1 MRNKKDNKI
10 ISYLL
15 LFILIISFIS
25 TSMIQNVFADSNSG
39 GGSGN
44 KGTPGTGAGVWWHVD
59 GERGTR
65 EAWDKFMTLND
76 YDNEASMTKKLNN
89 LPNAQGFGEG
99 DDLAAACKKSE
110 FIWWY
115 GSENSWKS
123 KTGKS
128 YKPGYLYTQAGYTHE
143 LPMAKHKNNTP
154 ETDAAKNSFNKYL
167 ESDHGRKCWG
177 KTPGV
182 VIVCSAT
189 YEKPKLPITLQ
200 ANSGKFEYNGKN
212 HTVSGWSPVNGTEKN
227 LKTGHL
233 IVASASKTARNPG
246 VYDVEFSS
254 INILDSSGKNVNNEY
269 SEIKGLKGKLI
280 IWNKPPESQEGPLW
294 RCVNP
299 KTESVTA
306 YTKNWTSGSHVFSP
320 GGRMRNRSE
329 LKVTPAGEHAA
340 EGLTL
345 PVYGDSISVW
355 NNWKS
360 RFKEGSSTNT
370 PELDLDGIGMGV
382 SSILSHHGG
391 VYEITKTLT
400 KDTYTATHCQPQI
413 REKIEKCDTFYR
425 SDGSKYRKCWTEL
438 TPWKDDGPRM
448 IDSTSGKPEGEYRE
462 YEYESYQLFAVNC
475 NESGF
480 NRVRKDK
487 DLVDG
492 TVITNGKGS
501 GMFKTP
507 TIEGPNAGKL
517 GKGSH
522 ETARAGFYTDGT
534 SCQEVY
540 NCTVERQVGANND
553 SDNNLNENPL
563 FTQEVEID
571 KHNKVNEDNQLV
583 FFRDNND
590 RTVRADVWYVRNTGQ
605 SDLTSYPKD
614 PAKQT
619 YVKLYG
625 GTPELAITT
634 IHPLGME
641 SEYFKPTDPGVK
653 SWNEHINKFNIR
665 SQWASD
671 EGKPYELGI
680 NWKYEAEWKNSVPGE
695 VNGDN
700 VLSNVSKDGEFDV
713 YCEFKNTKG
722 TYPANIP
729 KIPHVNG
736 YSNSPKWNP
745 AHALRVIF
753 SRAVTNHNSEATNHK

>member
-1 MRNKKDNKI
+1 MRNKKNNKI

-25 TSMIQNVFADSNSG
+25 TSMIQNVFADS
-39 GGSGN
+39 GSGSGSEGTERG
-44 KGTPGTGAGVWWHVD
+44 KGIWWHVQ
-59 GERGTR
+59 GEKGTR
-65 EAWDKFMTLND
+65 DAWNQFMDLNKPHD
-76 YDNEASMTKKLNN
+76 DEDSMTKKLNRLN
-89 LPNAQGFGEG
+89 GAQGFGG
-99 DDLAAACKKSE
+99 DDLAASCKKSE

-115 GSENSWKS
+115 GSPNSWTAT
-123 KTGKS
+123 TGKS
-128 YKPGYLYTQAGYTHE
+128 YKPGYLYTQSGDTKALFNLDEYDDD
-143 LPMAKHKNNTP
+143 AK
-154 ETDAAKNSFNKYL
+154 DSFNKYL
-167 ESDHGRKCWG
+167 ESDHAGEYWG
-177 KTPGV
+177 ETPGV

-212 HTVSGWSPVNGTEKN
+212 HTVSGWTYVNDTNKN
-227 LKTGHL
+227 LKTGHR
-233 IVASASKTARNPG
+233 IEASASKTARNPG

-294 RCVNP
+294 RCVDY

-306 YTKNWTSGSHVFSP
+306 YTKNGTSGSYVYSP
-320 GGRMRNRSE
+320 GGRMNTDSIQN
-329 LKVTPAGEHAA
+329 VTPAGEHAA
-340 EGLTL
+340 EGWTL

-360 RFKEGSSTNT
+360 TFVNGSRTNMT
-370 PELDLDGIGMGV
+370 PELNLDGMGV

-391 VYEITKTLT
+391 VYEITKTLI

-425 SDGSKYRKCWTEL
+425 SDGSKYKKCWTEL

-448 IDSTSGKPEGEYRE
+448 IDSTSKKPSEKEHS
-462 YEYESYQLFAVNC
+462 SYQLFAVNC
-475 NESGF
+475 NEKGF
-480 NRVRKDK
+480 NEVKK
-487 DLVDG
+487 EVGG

-501 GMFKTP
+501 GMLKTP
-507 TIEGPNAGKL
+507 TISRPNAGIL

-540 NCTVERQVGANND
+540 NCTVERQIGANND

-563 FTQEVEID
+563 FTQEVKID
-571 KHNKVNEDNQLV
+571 THNKVNEDNQLV

-590 RTVRADVWYVRNTGQ
+590 RTVRADVWYVKDTGQ
-605 SDLTSYPKD
+605 SDLTSYPRD

-619 YVKLYG
+619 YVNLYG

-641 SEYFKPTDPGVK
+641 SEYFKPTNSGVK

-680 NWKYEAEWKNSVPGE
+680 NWKYDAKWNNTVPGR

-700 VLSNVSKDGEFDV
+700 IISNKDYSDSFDV
-713 YCEFKNTKG
+713 YCEFKNIKG

-729 KIPHVNG
+729 KTPHVNG
-736 YSNSPKWNP
+736 SNNRPKWD
-745 AHALRVIF
+745 AKQALRVIF

>member
-1 MRNKKDNKI
+1 MRNKKKNKI

-25 TSMIQNVFADSNSG
+25 TSMIQNVFADS
-39 GGSGN
+39 GSGSGSQGTERG
-44 KGTPGTGAGVWWHVD
+44 KGIWWHKRSD
-59 GERGTR
+59 ENKS
-65 EAWDKFMTLND
+65 AWDKFMNLNKPHD
-76 YDNEASMTKKLNN
+76 DEASMTKKLNRLN
-89 LPNAQGFGEG
+89 GAQGFGEG
-99 DDLAAACKKSE
+99 ETLAESCKKSK

-115 GSENSWKS
+115 GSPNAWKAT
-123 KTGKS
+123 TGKS
-128 YKPGYLYTQAGYTHE
+128 YEPGYLYTQSGDTKALFDLDKYDSD
-143 LPMAKHKNNTP
+143 AKI
-154 ETDAAKNSFNKYL
+154 SFNKYL
-167 ESDHGRKCWG
+167 ESDHGRKYWG
-177 KTPGV
+177 EIPGV

-189 YEKPKLPITLQ
+189 YEEPELPITLQ

-212 HTVSGWSPVNGTEKN
+212 HTVSGWSPVNDTNKN
-227 LKTGHL
+227 LKTGHR

-306 YTKNWTSGSHVFSP
+306 YTKNRTSGSHVYSP
-320 GGRMRNRSE
+320 GGRMNNDSIE
-329 LKVTPAGEHAA
+329 VPTPAEKHAA
-340 EGLTL
+340 EGWTL
-345 PVYGDSISVW
+345 PVYGDSISAW
-355 NNWKS
+355 NSWKS
-360 RFKEGSSTNT
+360 TFVNGSRTNMT
-370 PELDLDGIGMGV
+370 PELNLDGMGV

-391 VYEITKTLT
+391 VYEITKVLT
-400 KDTYTATHCQPQI
+400 KDTYTATHCQPQT

-438 TPWKDDGPRM
+438 TPWKNDGPRM
-448 IDSTSGKPEGEYRE
+448 IDSTSGPKRE
-462 YEYESYQLFAVNC
+462 YEHSSYQLFAVNC

-480 NRVRKDK
+480 NRVRNQ
-487 DLVDG
+487 VGG

-501 GMFKTP
+501 GMLKTP
-507 TIEGPNAGKL
+507 TISGPNAGKL

-522 ETARAGFYTDGT
+522 ETARARFYTEGK

-540 NCTVERQVGANND
+540 NCTVKRQIGANND

-563 FTQEVEID
+563 FTQEVKID
-571 KHNKVNEDNQLV
+571 THNKVNEDNQLV

-590 RTVRADVWYVRNTGQ
+590 RTVRADVWYVRDTGQ
-605 SDLTSYPKD
+605 SDLTSYPRD
-614 PAKQT
+614 SAKQT

-641 SEYFKPTDPGVK
+641 SEYFKPTDSGVK

-680 NWKYEAEWKNSVPGE
+680 NWKYEAEWKNSVPGR

-700 VLSNVSKDGEFDV
+700 VLSNVSNDGKFDV
-713 YCEFKNTKG
+713 YCEFKNTKR

>member
-25 TSMIQNVFADSNSG
+25 TSMIQNVFADSG

-44 KGTPGTGAGVWWHVD
+44 AGTPGTGEGVWWHAA
-59 GERGTR
+59 GKRGTR
-65 EAWDKFMTLND
+65 EAWDKFMNLNKPW
-76 YDNEASMTKKLNN
+76 DNETSMTKKLNK

-99 DDLAAACKKSE
+99 DNLAAACKKSE

-115 GSENSWKS
+115 GSDHTWTSTKG
-123 KTGKS
+123 KT
-128 YKPGYLYTQAGYTHE
+128 YEPGYLYTEAGYTHN
-143 LPMAKHKNNTP
+143 LRKSQHKNNTP
-154 ETDAAKNSFNKYL
+154 ETDPAKESFNEYL
-167 ESDHGRKCWG
+167 KSDHGKDNWG
-177 KTPGV
+177 DNPGV

-200 ANSGKFEYNGKN
+200 AKSGTFEYNGEN
-212 HTVSGWSPVNGTEKN
+212 HTVSGWFPVDGTEKN
-227 LKTGHL
+227 LKPGHR
-233 IVASASKTARNPG
+233 IVASASKTASNPG

-269 SEIKGLKGKLI
+269 SKIEGNKGKLI
-280 IWNKPPESQEGPLW
+280 IWNKPPESQEGELW
-294 RCVNP
+294 QCVDY

-306 YTKNWTSGSHVFSP
+306 YTKNGTSGSHVYSP
-320 GGRMRNRSE
+320 GGRMNNDSIQN
-329 LKVTPAGEHAA
+329 VTPAGEHAQD
-340 EGLTL
+340 GRTL

-355 NNWKS
+355 NSWKS
-360 RFKEGSSTNT
+360 TFVNGSRTNMT
-370 PELDLDGIGMGV
+370 PELNLEGMGV

-391 VYEITKTLT
+391 VYEITKVLT
-400 KDTYTATHCQPQI
+400 KDTYTATHCQPQT
-413 REKIEKCDTFYR
+413 REEEKKCGTFVNKN
-425 SDGSKYRKCWTEL
+425 GSTSYGCWTEL

-448 IDSTSGKPEGEYRE
+448 IDSTSGPRRE
-462 YEYESYQLFAVNC
+462 YERSSYQLFAVNC
-475 NESGF
+475 NKSGF
-480 NRVRKDK
+480 NRVRNE
-487 DLVDG
+487 VGG

-501 GMFKTP
+501 GMLKTP
-507 TIEGPNAGKL
+507 TISGPNAGKL

-522 ETARAGFYTDGT
+522 ETARAGFYTNGT

-540 NCTVERQVGANND
+540 NCTVKRQIGANND

-563 FTQEVEID
+563 FTQEVKID
-571 KHNKVNEDNQLV
+571 THNKVNEDNQLV

-680 NWKYEAEWKNSVPGE
+680 NWKYEAEWKNSVPGR

-700 VLSNVSKDGEFDV
+700 IISNKDYSGSFDV
-713 YCEFKNTKG
+713 YCEFKNTKR
-722 TYPANIP
+722 TAYPANIP

>member
-1 MRNKKDNKI
+1 MRNKKNNKI

-25 TSMIQNVFADSNSG
+25 TSMIQNVFADSG
-39 GGSGN
+39 GGSGHE
-44 KGTPGTGAGVWWHVD
+44 GTPGTGAGVWWHVA
-59 GERGTR
+59 GGRGTR
-65 EAWDKFMTLND
+65 EAWDQFMALND
-76 YDNEASMTKKLNN
+76 YDNENSMTNKLNN

-115 GSENSWKS
+115 GSKNSWKS
-123 KTGKS
+123 ATGKS
-128 YKPGYLYTQAGYTHE
+128 YKPGYLFTQAGATHK
-143 LPMAKHKNNTP
+143 LPRANHKNNTL
-154 ETDAAKNSFNKYL
+154 ESDEAKESFDKYL
-167 ESDHGRKCWG
+167 ESDHGRKYWG
-177 KTPGV
+177 GLPGV

-189 YEKPKLPITLQ
+189 YEEPELPITLQ

-212 HTVSGWSPVNGTEKN
+212 HTVSGWTYVNDTNKN
-227 LKTGHL
+227 LKTGHR

-306 YTKNWTSGSHVFSP
+306 YTKNRTSGSHVYSP
-320 GGRMRNRSE
+320 GGRMNNDSDE
-329 LKVTPAGEHAA
+329 EITPAGKHAQ
-340 EGLTL
+340 EGWTL
-345 PVYGDSISVW
+345 PVYGDSISAW
-355 NNWKS
+355 NSWKS
-360 RFKEGSSTNT
+360 TFVNGSRTNMT
-370 PELDLDGIGMGV
+370 PELNLEGMGV

-391 VYEITKTLT
+391 VYEITKVLT

-438 TPWKDDGPRM
+438 TPWKDDGSRM
-448 IDSTSGKPEGEYRE
+448 IDSTSGPRTEFEYS
-462 YEYESYQLFAVNC
+462 SYQLLAVNC

-480 NRVRKDK
+480 NRVRNQ
-487 DLVDG
+487 VGG

-501 GMFKTP
+501 GMLKTP
-507 TIEGPNAGKL
+507 TIPGQNAGILGKL
-517 GKGSH
+517 GKGLD

-553 SDNNLNENPL
+553 SDNNLNEDPL
-563 FTQEVEID
+563 FTQEVKID
-571 KHNKVNEDNQLV
+571 THNKVNEDNQLV

-614 PAKQT
+614 SAKQT
-619 YVKLYG
+619 YVNLYG

-641 SEYFKPTDPGVK
+641 SEYFKPTDSGVK

-680 NWKYEAEWKNSVPGE
+680 NWKYDAKWKNSVPGR

-700 VLSNVSKDGEFDV
+700 IISNKDYRGSFDV

-736 YSNSPKWNP
+736 SNNSPKWD
-745 AHALRVIF
+745 AKQALRVIF

>member
-1 MRNKKDNKI
+1 MRNKKNNKI

-15 LFILIISFIS
+15 LFILIIFFIS
-25 TSMIQNVFADSNSG
+25 TSMIQNVFADS
-39 GGSGN
+39 GSGSGREGTERG
-44 KGTPGTGAGVWWHVD
+44 KGIWWHVD
-59 GERGTR
+59 GQRGTR
-65 EAWDKFMTLND
+65 EAWDKFMD
-76 YDNEASMTKKLNN
+76 YNSPHDDESSMTKKLNS
-89 LPNAQGFGEG
+89 LPNSQGFGGG

-115 GSENSWKS
+115 GSPNSWTAT
-123 KTGKS
+123 TGKR
-128 YKPGYLYTQAGYTHE
+128 YEPGYLYTQSGDTKALFDLNDYDHD
-143 LPMAKHKNNTP
+143 AK
-154 ETDAAKNSFNKYL
+154 DSFNKYL
-167 ESDHGRKCWG
+167 DSPHGRANWG
-177 KTPGV
+177 KSPGV

-212 HTVSGWSPVNGTEKN
+212 HTVSGWTYVNDTNKN
-227 LKTGHL
+227 LKTGHR
-233 IVASASKTARNPG
+233 IEASASKTARNPG
-246 VYDVEFSS
+246 VYDVKFSS
-254 INILDSSGKNVNNEY
+254 INILDSSNKNVNNEY
-269 SEIKGLKGKLI
+269 SKIEGIKGKLI

-294 RCVNP
+294 RCVDY

-306 YTKNWTSGSHVFSP
+306 YTKNLTSGSHVYSP
-320 GGRMRNRSE
+320 GGKKMNNDSIQN
-329 LKVTPAGEHAA
+329 VTPAGKHAA
-340 EGLTL
+340 EGRTL
-345 PVYGDSISVW
+345 PVYGDSTSAW
-355 NNWKS
+355 NSWKS
-360 RFKEGSSTNT
+360 TFVNGSRTNMT
-370 PELDLDGIGMGV
+370 PELNLIGMGV
-382 SSILSHHGG
+382 SEILSRHGG
-391 VYEITKTLT
+391 VYEITKTLI
-400 KDTYTATHCQPQI
+400 KDTYTATHCQPQT

-448 IDSTSGKPEGEYRE
+448 IDSTSGPREEKEYS
-462 YEYESYQLFAVNC
+462 SYQLFAVNC

-480 NRVRKDK
+480 NRVRNQ
-487 DLVDG
+487 VGG

-501 GMFKTP
+501 GMLKTH
-507 TIEGPNAGKL
+507 TIPGQNAGILGKL
-517 GKGSH
+517 GKGLD

-540 NCTVERQVGANND
+540 NCIVDRQPGANND
-553 SDNNLNENPL
+553 SDNNLNEDPL
-563 FTQEVEID
+563 FTQEVKID
-571 KHNKVNEDNQLV
+571 THNKVNEDNQLV

-614 PAKQT
+614 SAKQT
-619 YVKLYG
+619 YVNLYG

-641 SEYFKPTDPGVK
+641 SEYFKPTNSGVK
-653 SWNEHINKFNIR
+653 IWNEHINKFNIR

-680 NWKYEAEWKNSVPGE
+680 NWKYDAKWNNTVPGR

-700 VLSNVSKDGEFDV
+700 IISNKDYNGSFDV
-713 YCEFKNTKG
+713 YCEFKNIKG

-736 YSNSPKWNP
+736 SNNSPKWD
-745 AHALRVIF
+745 AKQALRVIF

>member
-1 MRNKKDNKI
+1 MRNKKNNKI

-25 TSMIQNVFADSNSG
+25 TSMIQNVFADSG
-39 GGSGN
+39 AGSG
-44 KGTPGTGAGVWWHVD
+44 KEGTPGTGAGVWWHVA
-59 GERGTR
+59 GKRGTR
-65 EAWDKFMTLND
+65 EAWNKFMALNKPHD
-76 YDNEASMTKKLNN
+76 TEASMTKKLNN

-115 GSENSWKS
+115 GSKNSWKS
-123 KTGKS
+123 ETGKN
-128 YKPGYLYTQAGYTHE
+128 YKPGYLFTQAGYTHN
-143 LPMAKHKNNTP
+143 LPRAKHKNNTP
-154 ETDAAKNSFNKYL
+154 ESVDAKISFNKYL
-167 ESDHGRKCWG
+167 ESDHGSKNWG
-177 KTPGV
+177 GKPGV

-200 ANSGKFEYNGKN
+200 ANSGTFEYNGKK
-212 HTVSGWSPVNGTEKN
+212 HTVSGWSPVNGTNKN
-227 LKTGHL
+227 LKTGHR

-254 INILDSSGKNVNNEY
+254 INILDSSNKNVNNEY
-269 SEIKGLKGKLI
+269 SKIEGLKGELI

-306 YTKNWTSGSHVFSP
+306 YTKNWTSGSHVYSP
-320 GGRMRNRSE
+320 GGRMRNYSE
-329 LKVTPAGEHAA
+329 LNVTPAGKHAA
-340 EGLTL
+340 EGRTL

-360 RFKEGSSTNT
+360 TFVNGSRTNMT
-370 PELDLDGIGMGV
+370 PELNLSGMGV

-400 KDTYTATHCQPQI
+400 KDTYTATHCQPQT

-438 TPWKDDGPRM
+438 TPWKNDGPRM
-448 IDSTSGKPEGEYRE
+448 IDSTSKKPSEKEYS
-462 YEYESYQLFAVNC
+462 SYQLLAVNC

-480 NRVRKDK
+480 NRVRNQ
-487 DLVDG
+487 VGG

-501 GMFKTP
+501 GMLKTP
-507 TIEGPNAGKL
+507 TIPGPNAGIL

-522 ETARAGFYTDGT
+522 ETARAWFYTDGT
-534 SCQEVY
+534 SCQKVY
-540 NCTVERQVGANND
+540 NCTVERQVRANND

-641 SEYFKPTDPGVK
+641 SEYFKPTDSGVK

-680 NWKYEAEWKNSVPGE
+680 NWKYDARWDNSVPGR
-695 VNGDN
+695 VNGDK
-700 VLSNVSKDGEFDV
+700 VLSNVSNNGRFDV

-729 KIPHVNG
+729 RTPHVNG
-736 YSNSPKWNP
+736 RNNSPKWNP

>member
-1 MRNKKDNKI
+1 MRNKKNNKI

-25 TSMIQNVFADSNSG
+25 TSMIQNVFADSDSG
-39 GGSGN
+39 AGSGY
-44 KGTPGTGAGVWWHVD
+44 KGTPGTGAGVWWHTASD
-59 GERGTR
+59 DNKS
-65 EAWDKFMTLND
+65 AWDKFMDLNKPRD
-76 YDNEASMTKKLNN
+76 DEDSMTKKLNK

-115 GSENSWKS
+115 GSNHEWTST
-123 KTGKS
+123 KTGKT
-128 YKPGYLYTQAGYTHE
+128 YLPGYLYTQAGYTHN
-143 LPMAKHKNNTP
+143 LDKAGTP
-154 ETDAAKNSFNKYL
+154 DTLDSIKSFEKYKK
-167 ESDHGRKCWG
+167 SPHGRDNWG
-177 KTPGV
+177 KNPGV
-182 VIVCSAT
+182 IIVCSAT
-189 YEKPKLPITLQ
+189 YEEEKTPIVLQ
-200 ANSGKFEYNGKN
+200 ANSGTFEYDGNY
-212 HTVSGWSPVNGTEKN
+212 HTVKGYTHKEGK
-227 LKTGHL
+227 LKPGHR
-233 IVASASKTARNPG
+233 IEASASKTARNPG

-254 INILDSSGKNVNNEY
+254 INIVDSSGENVNNEY
-269 SEIKGLKGKLI
+269 SKIEGLKGELI

-294 RCVNP
+294 QCVNP

-306 YTKNWTSGSHVFSP
+306 YTKNGTSGSYVYSP
-320 GGRMRNRSE
+320 GGRMNNDSKE
-329 LKVTPAGEHAA
+329 VNTPAGDHAQ
-340 EGLTL
+340 EGWTL

-360 RFKEGSSTNT
+360 TFVNGSRTNMT
-370 PELDLDGIGMGV
+370 PELNLEGMGV
-382 SSILSHHGG
+382 SEILSRHGG
-391 VYEITKTLT
+391 VYEITKVLT

-413 REKIEKCDTFYR
+413 REEEKKCGTFVNKN
-425 SDGSKYRKCWTEL
+425 GSTSYGCWTEL
-438 TPWKDDGPRM
+438 TPWKDDGPRI
-448 IDSTSGKPEGEYRE
+448 IDSTSGPRRE
-462 YEYESYQLFAVNC
+462 QEHSSYQLFAVNC
-475 NESGF
+475 NEKGF
-480 NRVRKDK
+480 NEVKK
-487 DLVDG
+487 EVGG

-501 GMFKTP
+501 GMLKTP
-507 TIEGPNAGKL
+507 TRSGPNAGIL

-522 ETARAGFYTDGT
+522 ETAKPEFYTEGK

-540 NCTVERQVGANND
+540 NCTVKRQIGANND

-563 FTQEVEID
+563 FTQEVKID
-571 KHNKVNEDNQLV
+571 THNKVNEDNQLV

-680 NWKYEAEWKNSVPGE
+680 NWKYDAKWNNTVPGR

-700 VLSNVSKDGEFDV
+700 ITLNKDYNGSFDV
-713 YCEFKNTKG
+713 YCEFKNTKR
-722 TYPANIP
+722 TAYPANIP

>member
-25 TSMIQNVFADSNSG
+25 TSMIQNVFADSG
-39 GGSGN
+39 GGSGYE
-44 KGTPGTGAGVWWHVD
+44 GIRGTGAGVWWHAA
-59 GERGTR
+59 GTRGTR
-65 EAWDKFMTLND
+65 EAWEKFMTLND
-76 YDNEASMTKKLNN
+76 YDTEDTMTEKLNK

-99 DDLAAACKKSE
+99 ETLAAACKRSQ

-115 GSENSWKS
+115 GSNRTWTHE
-123 KTGKS
+123 KTGKT
-128 YKPGYLYTQAGYTHE
+128 YKPGYLYTQAGETHNLSKSDHE
-143 LPMAKHKNNTP
+143 NNTP
-154 ETDAAKNSFNKYL
+154 ESVDAKKSFNKYL
-167 ESDHGRKCWG
+167 KSDHGEEHWG
-177 KTPGV
+177 DNPGV
-182 VIVCSAT
+182 IIVCSAT
-189 YEKPKLPITLQ
+189 YEEPELPITLQ
-200 ANSGKFEYNGKN
+200 ANSGTFEYNGEK
-212 HTVSGWSPVNGTEKN
+212 HTVSGWSPVDDTEKN
-227 LKTGHL
+227 LKPGHR
-233 IVASASKTARNPG
+233 IEASASKTARNPG
-246 VYDVEFSS
+246 VYDVEFSF

-269 SEIKGLKGKLI
+269 SKIEGIEGKLI

-294 RCVNP
+294 QCVDY

-306 YTKNWTSGSHVFSP
+306 YTKNGTSGSHVYSP
-320 GGRMRNRSE
+320 GGRMNNDSIQN
-329 LKVTPAGEHAA
+329 VTPAGEHAQD
-340 EGLTL
+340 GRTL

-355 NNWKS
+355 NSWKS
-360 RFKEGSSTNT
+360 TFVNGSRTNMT
-370 PELDLDGIGMGV
+370 PELNLEGMGV

-391 VYEITKTLT
+391 VYEITKVLT
-400 KDTYTATHCQPQI
+400 KDTYTATHCQPQT
-413 REKIEKCDTFYR
+413 REEEKKCGTFVNKN
-425 SDGSKYRKCWTEL
+425 GSTSYGCWTEL

-448 IDSTSGKPEGEYRE
+448 IDSTSGPRRE
-462 YEYESYQLFAVNC
+462 YEHSSYQLFAVNC
-475 NESGF
+475 NEKGF
-480 NRVRKDK
+480 NEVKK
-487 DLVDG
+487 EVGG

-501 GMFKTP
+501 GMLKTP
-507 TIEGPNAGKL
+507 TISGPNAGKL

-522 ETARAGFYTDGT
+522 ETARAGFYTAGT

-540 NCTVERQVGANND
+540 NCTVKRQIGANND

-563 FTQEVEID
+563 FTQEVKID
-571 KHNKVNEDNQLV
+571 THNKVNEDNQLV

-680 NWKYEAEWKNSVPGE
+680 NWKYEAEWKNSVPGR

-700 VLSNVSKDGEFDV
+700 IISNKDYSGSFDV
-713 YCEFKNTKG
+713 YCEFKNTKR
-722 TYPANIP
+722 TAYPANIP

>member
-1 MRNKKDNKI
+1 MRNKKNNKI

-25 TSMIQNVFADSNSG
+25 TSMIQNIFADSGGASG
-39 GGSGN
+39 
-44 KGTPGTGAGVWWHVD
+44 KEGT
-59 GERGTR
+59 ERGKGIWFHTKSDDNKS
-65 EAWDKFMTLND
+65 AWDQFMDLNKPHD
-76 YDNEASMTKKLNN
+76 DEASMTKKLNN

-115 GSENSWKS
+115 GSPNSWKS
-123 KTGKS
+123 TTGKK
-128 YKPGYLYTQAGYTHE
+128 YKRGYLYTQSGDTKALFNLNDYNRN
-143 LPMAKHKNNTP
+143 AKI
-154 ETDAAKNSFNKYL
+154 SFNKYL
-167 ESDHGRKCWG
+167 DSAHGRKYWG
-177 KTPGV
+177 DTPGV

-189 YEKPKLPITLQ
+189 YEEPKLPITLITLQ
-200 ANSGKFEYNGKN
+200 ANSGKFEYNGEDHK
-212 HTVSGWSPVNGTEKN
+212 VSGWTYVNDTNKN
-227 LKTGHL
+227 LKTGHR
-233 IVASASKTARNPG
+233 IEASASKTARNPG
-246 VYDVEFSS
+246 VYDVKFSS
-254 INILDSSGKNVNNEY
+254 INILDSSNKNVNNEY
-269 SEIKGLKGKLI
+269 SEIKGLKGELI

-306 YTKNWTSGSHVFSP
+306 YTKNRTSGSHVYSP
-320 GGRMRNRSE
+320 GRRMSNDSKE
-329 LKVTPAGEHAA
+329 EITPAGKHAA

-345 PVYGDSISVW
+345 PVYGDSISAW
-355 NNWKS
+355 NSWKS
-360 RFKEGSSTNT
+360 TFVNGSRTNMT
-370 PELDLDGIGMGV
+370 PELNLSGGMGV

-391 VYEITKTLT
+391 VYEITKVLT

-438 TPWKDDGPRM
+438 TPWKNDGPR
-448 IDSTSGKPEGEYRE
+448 IIESTSGQPKGERRK
-462 YEYESYQLFAVNC
+462 YEHSSYQLFAVNC
-475 NESGF
+475 NEKGF
-480 NRVRKDK
+480 NEVKK
-487 DLVDG
+487 EVGG

-501 GMFKTP
+501 GMLKTP
-507 TIEGPNAGKL
+507 TIPGSNAGIL

-522 ETARAGFYTDGT
+522 ETAKPGFYTDGE

-553 SDNNLNENPL
+553 SDNNSNENPL
-563 FTQEVEID
+563 FTQEVKID
-571 KHNKVNEDNQLV
+571 THNKVNEDNQLV

-680 NWKYEAEWKNSVPGE
+680 NWKYDAEWKNSVPGR

-700 VLSNVSKDGEFDV
+700 IISNKDYKDSFDV

-736 YSNSPKWNP
+736 HSNSPKWNP

>member
-1 MRNKKDNKI
+1 MRNKKNNKI

-25 TSMIQNVFADSNSG
+25 TSMIQNVFADSGGASG
-39 GGSGN
+39 
-44 KGTPGTGAGVWWHVD
+44 KEGTPGTGTGVWWHVKSD
-59 GERGTR
+59 ENKS
-65 EAWDKFMTLND
+65 AWDQFMDLNKPHD
-76 YDNEASMTKKLNN
+76 DETSMTKKLNN

-99 DDLAAACKKSE
+99 DDLAAACKKSK

-115 GSENSWKS
+115 GSNHHWTA
-123 KTGKS
+123 TGKNPKR
-128 YKPGYLYTQAGYTHE
+128 YKPGYIYQKAGYTHN
-143 LPMAKHKNNTP
+143 LDKAGTP
-154 ETDAAKNSFNKYL
+154 ESDNAKDSFEKYKK
-167 ESDHGRKCWG
+167 SPHGRDNWG
-177 KTPGV
+177 KSPGV

-189 YEKPKLPITLQ
+189 YEEPELPITLQ
-200 ANSGKFEYNGKN
+200 ANSGKFEYNGKD
-212 HTVSGWSPVNGTEKN
+212 HKVSGWIYVNNTDKN
-227 LKTGHL
+227 LKPGHR

-246 VYDVEFSS
+246 VYDVKFSS

-269 SEIKGLKGKLI
+269 SEIEGLKGELI

-306 YTKNWTSGSHVFSP
+306 YTKNRTSGSHVYSP
-320 GGRMRNRSE
+320 GGRMNRMNNDSKE
-329 LKVTPAGEHAA
+329 VNTPAGDHAQ
-340 EGLTL
+340 EGWTL

-360 RFKEGSSTNT
+360 TFVNGSRTNMT
-370 PELDLDGIGMGV
+370 PELNLEGMGV

-391 VYEITKTLT
+391 VYEITKVLT
-400 KDTYTATHCQPQI
+400 KDTYTATHCQPQT

-425 SDGSKYRKCWTEL
+425 SDGLKYRKCWTEL

-448 IDSTSGKPEGEYRE
+448 IDSTSKKPSEKEYS
-462 YEYESYQLFAVNC
+462 SYQLFAVNC

-480 NRVRKDK
+480 NRVRNQ
-487 DLVDG
+487 VGG

-501 GMFKTP
+501 GMLKTP
-507 TIEGPNAGKL
+507 TRSGPNAGIL

-522 ETARAGFYTDGT
+522 ETAKPEFYTKGK

-540 NCTVERQVGANND
+540 NCTVKRQIGANND

-563 FTQEVEID
+563 FTQEVKID
-571 KHNKVNEDNQLV
+571 THNKVNEDNQLV

-671 EGKPYELGI
+671 EGKPYELGV
-680 NWKYEAEWKNSVPGE
+680 NWKYDARWDNSVPGR

-700 VLSNVSKDGEFDV
+700 IISNKDYSGSFDV

-729 KIPHVNG
+729 RTPHAIPRTPHANG
-736 YSNSPKWNP
+736 HSNSPQWN
-745 AHALRVIF
+745 ASHALRVIF

>member
-1 MRNKKDNKI
+1 MRNKKNNKI

-25 TSMIQNVFADSNSG
+25 TSMIQNVFADSGGASG
-39 GGSGN
+39 
-44 KGTPGTGAGVWWHVD
+44 KEGTPGTGSGVWWHVQ
-59 GERGTR
+59 GEKGTR
-65 EAWDKFMTLND
+65 DAWNQFMAYND
-76 YDNEASMTKKLNN
+76 YDTEDSMTRKLNN
-89 LPNAQGFGEG
+89 LPNAQGFGGG

-115 GSENSWKS
+115 GSKNSWKS
-123 KTGKS
+123 TTGKS
-128 YKPGYLYTQAGYTHE
+128 YKPGYIFQEAGYTHN
-143 LPMAKHKNNTP
+143 LYKAGTP
-154 ETDAAKNSFNKYL
+154 DTPRSIESFEKYKK
-167 ESDHGRKCWG
+167 SPHGRANWG
-177 KTPGV
+177 KSPGV

-189 YEKPKLPITLQ
+189 YEEPKLPITLQ

-212 HTVSGWSPVNGTEKN
+212 HTVSGWTYVNDTNKN
-227 LKTGHL
+227 LKTGHR

-254 INILDSSGKNVNNEY
+254 INILDSSNKNVNNEY
-269 SEIKGLKGKLI
+269 SKIEGIKGKLI

-306 YTKNWTSGSHVFSP
+306 YTKNRTSGSHVYSP
-320 GGRMRNRSE
+320 GGRMKNATE
-329 LKVTPAGEHAA
+329 QEVTPAGEHAA
-340 EGLTL
+340 EGWTL

-360 RFKEGSSTNT
+360 TFVNGSRTNMT
-370 PELDLDGIGMGV
+370 PELNLVAMGV

-391 VYEITKTLT
+391 VYEITKVLT
-400 KDTYTATHCQPQI
+400 KDTYTATHCQPQT

-438 TPWKDDGPRM
+438 TPWKDDGSRM
-448 IDSTSGKPEGEYRE
+448 IDSTSGPRTEFEYS
-462 YEYESYQLFAVNC
+462 SYQLLAVNC
-475 NESGF
+475 NEEGF
-480 NRVRKDK
+480 NKVKEE
-487 DLVDG
+487 VGG

-501 GMFKTP
+501 GMLKTP
-507 TIEGPNAGKL
+507 TISGPNAGIL

-522 ETARAGFYTDGT
+522 KTAKPEFYTDGE

-553 SDNNLNENPL
+553 SDNNLNEDPL
-563 FTQEVEID
+563 FTQEVKID
-571 KHNKVNEDNQLV
+571 THNKVNEDNQLV

-590 RTVRADVWYVRNTGQ
+590 RTVRADVWYVKDTEQ
-605 SDLTSYPKD
+605 SDLTSYPGS
-614 PAKQT
+614 PAEQT
-619 YVKLYG
+619 YVNLYG
-625 GTPELAITT
+625 GTPELEITT

-641 SEYFKPTDPGVK
+641 SEYFKPTDSGVK
-653 SWNEHINKFNIR
+653 SWNEHINKFNVR

-680 NWKYEAEWKNSVPGE
+680 NWKYDAEWNNTVPGR

-700 VLSNVSKDGEFDV
+700 IISNEDYNGSFDV
-713 YCEFKNTKG
+713 YCEFKNTKED
-722 TYPANIP
+722 YPANIP
-729 KIPHVNG
+729 KIPHVPHVNG
-736 YSNSPKWNP
+736 RNNSNSPKWD
-745 AHALRVIF
+745 AKQALRVIF

>member
-1 MRNKKDNKI
+1 MRNKKNNKI

-25 TSMIQNVFADSNSG
+25 TSMIQNVFADSG
-39 GGSGN
+39 AGSGK
-44 KGTPGTGAGVWWHVD
+44 KGTPGTGSGYWWHVQ
-59 GERGTR
+59 GKKGTR
-65 EAWDKFMTLND
+65 DAWNQFMD
-76 YDNEASMTKKLNN
+76 YNRPRDNESSMTNKLNE

-115 GSENSWKS
+115 GSKNKWTTKG
-123 KTGKS
+123 KT
-128 YKPGYLYTQAGYTHE
+128 YKPGYLFTQAGYTHN
-143 LPMAKHKNNTP
+143 LYKAGTP
-154 ETDAAKNSFNKYL
+154 DTL
-167 ESDHGRKCWG
+167 ESIESFEKYKKSPHGQANWG
-177 KTPGV
+177 KSPGV

-189 YEKPKLPITLQ
+189 YEEPKLPITLQ
-200 ANSGKFEYNGKN
+200 ANSGTFKYNGKK
-212 HTVSGWSPVNGTEKN
+212 HTVSGWTPVNGTEKN
-227 LKTGHL
+227 LKPGHR
-233 IVASASKTARNPG
+233 IVASASKTASNPG

-254 INILDSSGKNVNNEY
+254 INILDSSNKNVNNEY
-269 SEIKGLKGKLI
+269 SKIDGLKGELI
-280 IWNKPPESQEGPLW
+280 IWNEPPESQEGSLW

-306 YTKNWTSGSHVFSP
+306 YTKNRTSGSHVYSP
-320 GGRMRNRSE
+320 GGRMKNDSKE
-329 LKVTPAGEHAA
+329 VNTPAGKHAA
-340 EGLTL
+340 EGRTL

-360 RFKEGSSTNT
+360 TFVNGSRTNMT
-370 PELDLDGIGMGV
+370 PELNLEGMGV
-382 SSILSHHGG
+382 SEILSRHGG
-391 VYEITKTLT
+391 VYEITKVLT

-413 REKIEKCDTFYR
+413 REKEKKCGTFVNKN
-425 SDGSKYRKCWTEL
+425 GSTSYGCWTEL

-448 IDSTSGKPEGEYRE
+448 IDSTSGQPKGERRK
-462 YEYESYQLFAVNC
+462 YEYSSYQLFAVNC

-480 NRVRKDK
+480 NRVRNQ
-487 DLVDG
+487 VGG

-501 GMFKTP
+501 GMLKTP
-507 TIEGPNAGKL
+507 ARSGPNAGIL

-522 ETARAGFYTDGT
+522 ETARAWFYTEGK
-534 SCQEVY
+534 SCQGVY

-553 SDNNLNENPL
+553 SDNNLNKNPL

-680 NWKYEAEWKNSVPGE
+680 NWKYDAKWKNSVPGR

-700 VLSNVSKDGEFDV
+700 IISNKDYSGSFDV

-729 KIPHVNG
+729 RTPHVNG
-736 YSNSPKWNP
+736 RNNSPKWN
-745 AHALRVIF
+745 AKQALRVIF

>member
-1 MRNKKDNKI
+1 MRNKKNNKI

-25 TSMIQNVFADSNSG
+25 TSMIQNVFADSG
-39 GGSGN
+39 GGTGN
-44 KGTPGTGAGVWWHVD
+44 AGTPGTGAGVWWHKRSD
-59 GERGTR
+59 DNKS
-65 EAWDKFMTLND
+65 AWDQFMDLND
-76 YDNEASMTKKLNN
+76 YDTETSMTNKLNN

-115 GSENSWKS
+115 GSDHEWTSTKG
-123 KTGKS
+123 KT

-143 LPMAKHKNNTP
+143 LPKSTHENNTP
-154 ETDAAKNSFNKYL
+154 ESDDAKDSFNEYL
-167 ESDHGRKCWG
+167 KSDHGRKYWG
-177 KTPGV
+177 GKPGV
-182 VIVCSAT
+182 IIVCSAT

-200 ANSGKFEYNGKN
+200 ANSGTFEYNGKN
-212 HTVSGWSPVNGTEKN
+212 HTVSGWTYVDNTNKN
-227 LKTGHL
+227 LKPGHR
-233 IVASASKTARNPG
+233 IEASASKTASNPG

-254 INILDSSGKNVNNEY
+254 INILDNSGKNVNNEY
-269 SEIKGLKGKLI
+269 SEIKGRKGELI

-294 RCVNP
+294 RCVDYT
-299 KTESVTA
+299 TESVTA
-306 YTKNWTSGSHVFSP
+306 YTKNGTSGSYVYSP
-320 GGRMRNRSE
+320 GGRMNNDSKE
-329 LKVTPAGEHAA
+329 VPTPAGEHAA
-340 EGLTL
+340 DGWTL

-360 RFKEGSSTNT
+360 TFVNGSRTNMT
-370 PELDLDGIGMGV
+370 PELNLEGMGV
-382 SSILSHHGG
+382 SSILSQHGG

-413 REKIEKCDTFYR
+413 REEEKKCGTFVNKN
-425 SDGSKYRKCWTEL
+425 GSKYKKCWTEL

-448 IDSTSGKPEGEYRE
+448 IDSTSKKPSEKEHS
-462 YEYESYQLFAVNC
+462 SYQLFAVNC

-480 NRVRKDK
+480 NRVRNE
-487 DLVDG
+487 VGG

-501 GMFKTP
+501 GMLKTP
-507 TIEGPNAGKL
+507 TIPGPNAGIL

-522 ETARAGFYTDGT
+522 ETARAGFYTNGT
-534 SCQEVY
+534 SCQKVY
-540 NCTVERQVGANND
+540 NCTVERQVRANND
-553 SDNNLNENPL
+553 SDNNLNEKPL

-590 RTVRADVWYVRNTGQ
+590 RTVRADVWYVRDTRQ

-680 NWKYEAEWKNSVPGE
+680 NWKYEAEWKNSVPGR

-700 VLSNVSKDGEFDV
+700 IISNKDYSGSFDV
-713 YCEFKNTKG
+713 YCEFKNIRG

-729 KIPHVNG
+729 RTPHVNG

>member
-1 MRNKKDNKI
+1 MRNKKNNKI

-25 TSMIQNVFADSNSG
+25 TSMIQNVFADSGS
-39 GGSGN
+39 GSGN
-44 KGTPGTGAGVWWHVD
+44 EGTPGTGAGVWWHTESGD
-59 GERGTR
+59 NKS
-65 EAWDKFMTLND
+65 AWDKFMDLNKPRD
-76 YDNEASMTKKLNN
+76 TEASMTKKLNN

-99 DDLAAACKKSE
+99 DDLAAACKKSK

-115 GSENSWKS
+115 GSDHEWTSTK
-123 KTGKS
+123 GKKAIT
-128 YKPGYLYTQAGYTHE
+128 YKPGYLYTQAGETHK
-143 LPMAKHKNNTP
+143 LSKSKHENNTP
-154 ETDAAKNSFNKYL
+154 ESDEAKISFNKYL
-167 ESDHGRKCWG
+167 NSAHGKKNWG
-177 KTPGV
+177 GNPGV

-200 ANSGKFEYNGKN
+200 ANSRTFEYNGKN
-212 HTVSGWSPVNGTEKN
+212 HTVSGWTYVNNTNKN
-227 LKTGHL
+227 LKPGHR
-233 IVASASKTARNPG
+233 IEASASKTARNPG
-246 VYDVEFSS
+246 VYDVKFSS
-254 INILDSSGKNVNNEY
+254 INILDSSNKNVNNEY
-269 SEIKGLKGKLI
+269 SGIKGLEGKLI

-306 YTKNWTSGSHVFSP
+306 YTKNGTSGSHVYSP
-320 GGRMRNRSE
+320 GGRMNNDSIQN
-329 LKVTPAGEHAA
+329 VTPAGKHAA
-340 EGLTL
+340 DGWTL

-360 RFKEGSSTNT
+360 TFVNGSRTNMT
-370 PELDLDGIGMGV
+370 PELNLEGMGV
-382 SSILSHHGG
+382 SEILSRHGG
-391 VYEITKTLT
+391 VYEITKVLT
-400 KDTYTATHCQPQI
+400 KDTYTATHCQPQT

-425 SDGSKYRKCWTEL
+425 SDGSKYKKCWTEL

-448 IDSTSGKPEGEYRE
+448 IDSTSKKPSEKEYS
-462 YEYESYQLFAVNC
+462 SYQLFAVNC
-475 NESGF
+475 NEKGF
-480 NRVRKDK
+480 NEVKK
-487 DLVDG
+487 EVGG

-501 GMFKTP
+501 GMLKTP
-507 TIEGPNAGKL
+507 TRSGPNAGRL
-517 GKGSH
+517 GKRSH
-522 ETARAGFYTDGT
+522 KTARPEFYTDGK

-540 NCTVERQVGANND
+540 NCTVKRQIGANND

-563 FTQEVEID
+563 FTQEVKID
-571 KHNKVNEDNQLV
+571 THNKVNEDNQLV

-614 PAKQT
+614 RAKQT

-641 SEYFKPTDPGVK
+641 SEYFKPTDSGVK

-680 NWKYEAEWKNSVPGE
+680 NWKYEAEWKNSVPGR

-700 VLSNVSKDGEFDV
+700 VLSNVSNDGKFDV